1 MYGLKYDLMY
11 IRDVCMYV
19 CMYMVYALGM
29 HLVCTWYALGMHL
42 VYVYGVCMVHA
53 AWYLKINHSH
63 LI

>member
-19 CMYMVYALGM
+19 HG
-29 HLVCTWYALGMHL
+29 VCTWYALGMHL